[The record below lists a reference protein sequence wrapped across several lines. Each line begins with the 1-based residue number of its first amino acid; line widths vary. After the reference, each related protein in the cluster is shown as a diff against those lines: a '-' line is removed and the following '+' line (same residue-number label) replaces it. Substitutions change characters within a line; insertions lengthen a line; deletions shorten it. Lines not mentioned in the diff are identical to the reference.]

1 MSSGNNIRAIGSET
15 AQDAHGKTDASTDN
29 SADAEREVELETS
42 LSDAVIGYEDEE
54 LNLEE
59 YEDFSPSQR
68 TWLAPGLAGVAVAAW
83 SIFFGWAMQTE
94 LFSIA
99 SLAPSEW
106 TRLIIDWSVPVLLIG
121 VAYMLLMR
129 NSRAEA
135 NRFASAASLLSQ
147 ESAELE
153 QRLTVVNRELS
164 LAREFLASQSRELD
178 SLGRVAS
185 ERISTHASELQSLIK
200 SNGDQ
205 VDKIGSASETALANM
220 DRLRDDLPVIANS
233 ARDVSNQVGNAGRT
247 AQEQLEKL
255 VAGFERLNTFG
266 TASENQV
273 AALSERVGEVLG
285 EFETKLGHIEQ
296 FVANRFEALS
306 KQTEEYRTT
315 VGESES
321 EALSAMSERVA
332 LLQSETKAIGLKLV
346 DAEKS
351 AMDQVRASKDAMH
364 QEIAA
369 MVETLDRLDRHAVAA
384 SQERIRGLHEEAGR
398 FDDKLEQRD
407 IKFQEEIARRQDEFE
422 TREAQST
429 EVLAQRLAELD
440 EALAERRE
448 AQTAETEKLVAHS
461 TAMNEQL
468 EQLNT
473 LIAQLGD
480 QSETTR
486 TSLGEGLGELEQ
498 QLEAKRAALA
508 DTEAQL
514 ASLTDASVRLLEIIQ
529 SGAKHSREDLPTAI
543 QSAAEE
549 LTSVEARATELS
561 GLMLKTTEHGGE
573 LSDYLTKTREEIES
587 TDSALHGLQTQLNEQ
602 AEDTLA
608 KLQGLRGKLDQLRS
622 DGESFATQSQDSLH
636 SALTSL
642 ESATESA
649 FAALETGSKERV
661 TALAETVGAEAVDAL
676 DRALRNQSAE
686 TIGALEQAAS
696 HASGVGREATVQ
708 LRDQLAMVNELTGN
722 LEQRIARARELAEEQ
737 INNDFSRRMAL
748 ITDSLNSNAIDITN
762 ALATEVSDTAW
773 DNYLKGDRG
782 IFTRRAVKLIDSG
795 EAREI
800 ADLYQSDDAFKANVS
815 RYIHDFEAM
824 LRSMLSTREGNAL
837 SVTVLG
843 SDLGKLYVILAQAI
857 ERFRN

>member
-15 AQDAHGKTDASTDN
+15 AQDAQGETDASTDI
-29 SADAEREVELETS
+29 SADTEREVELETS
-42 LSDAVIGYEDEE
+42 LSDAVIGYEDDE

-59 YEDFSPSQR
+59 YEEVSSSQMA
-68 TWLAPGLAGVAVAAW
+68 WLAPSLAGVAVAAW
-83 SIFFGWAMQTE
+83 STFFGWAMQAE
-94 LFSIA
+94 LLAAA

-106 TRLIIDWSVPVLLIG
+106 ARLIIDWSVPVLLIG
-121 VAYMLLMR
+121 VIYMLLMR
-129 NSRAEA
+129 NSRAQA
-135 NRFASAASLLSQ
+135 NRFANAASLLSQ
-147 ESAELE
+147 ESSQLE

-164 LAREFLASQSRELD
+164 LAREFLASQSRELE

-200 SNGDQ
+200 NNGDQ

-273 AALSERVGEVLG
+273 AALSERVGEVLS
-285 EFETKLGHIEQ
+285 EFETKLGRIEQ

-306 KQTEEYRTT
+306 KQTEEYRATI
-315 VGESES
+315 GESES
-321 EALSAMSERVA
+321 EALGAMSERVA

-346 DAEKS
+346 DAEKN
-351 AMDQVRASKDAMH
+351 AMEQVRASKDAMH

-369 MVETLDRLDRHAVAA
+369 MIEDLDRLDRHAVTA
-384 SQERIRGLHEEAGR
+384 SQDRIRGLHEETVQLN
-398 FDDKLEQRD
+398 DTLKQRD
-407 IKFQEEIARRQDEFE
+407 IKFQEDMARRQDEFD
-422 TREAQST
+422 TREVQST

-440 EALAERRE
+440 EALAVRRE
-448 AQTAETEKLVAHS
+448 AQTEETEKLVAHS

-473 LIAQLGD
+473 LIAQLGQ

-486 TSLGEGLGELEQ
+486 SSLGEGLGDLEQ
-498 QLEAKRAALA
+498 QLAAKRASLA
-508 DTEAQL
+508 ETEAQL
-514 ASLTDASVRLLEIIQ
+514 ASLTDASIRLLEIIQ

-543 QSAAEE
+543 QSASDDLA
-549 LTSVEARATELS
+549 SVEARAAELS
-561 GLMLKTTEHGGE
+561 GLMLKASEHGGE
-573 LSDYLTKTREEIES
+573 LNEYLTKTREEIDG
-587 TDSALHGLQTQLNEQ
+587 TDAALQGLQGRLDEQ

-608 KLQGLRGKLDQLRS
+608 KLQALLGKLDRLRG
-622 DGESFATQSQDSLH
+622 DGEEFATQSQDNLH
-636 SALTSL
+636 TALVSL
-642 ESATESA
+642 ETATESA

-661 TALAETVGAEAVDAL
+661 SALADTIGSEAVEAL
-676 DRALRNQSAE
+676 DRALRNQTAE

-800 ADLYQSDDAFKANVS
+800 ADLYQSDDAFKENVG